1 MVVGKNIRFVG
12 FVQTQPSLLD
22 NQIQRWVVP
31 LFFVFFHSTVECLL
45 KKTFDCWVHNFSKK
59 NFQSNGWVPAL
70 KCTRMGVIECLLACA
85 CLVHAKFW
93 TKVYQLQAPDLDIF
107 FSKTGFII
115 SQHWSRLKNDI
126 FEDLFLPV
134 IYQVKN

>member
-1 MVVGKNIRFVG
+1 MK
-12 FVQTQPSLLD
+12 LLLVCEWCETSID
-22 NQIQRWVVP
+22 FGYLKFWLHRSSGYHKLIDQRWVVP
-31 LFFVFFHSTVECLL
+31 LFFVFSHSTVEYLL

-126 FEDLFLPV
+126 FAD
-134 IYQVKN
+134 